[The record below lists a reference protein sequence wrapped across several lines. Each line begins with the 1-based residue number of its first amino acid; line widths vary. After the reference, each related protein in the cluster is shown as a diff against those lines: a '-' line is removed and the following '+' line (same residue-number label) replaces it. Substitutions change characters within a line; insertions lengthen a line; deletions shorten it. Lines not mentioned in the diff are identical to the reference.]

1 MVRIEVTIKEYTPA
15 DIWAHATRN
24 LTNPAVAQDLPNM
37 QVGISPTGTG
47 REALLDILNSD
58 SRYIL
63 SNPYPTPVD
72 GSLIDVLLVDRLT
85 AERAAALDKILPPYT
100 TKEIRIYPSAAGGV
114 EAYSGTAVWAWGS
127 WVELVPA
134 NTITSDFL
142 ILGVVYDQYYAL
154 SESVRWQVQ
163 LGVGAAGAEAP
174 IASVAGTHY
183 YYSASGWGDFPFYP
197 LVIPRKVPANSR
209 VAVRATDDDPTAF
222 RHCVKI
228 QYVELPL

>member
-1 MVRIEVTIKEYTPA
+1 MVKIEITITELRAEDVWT
-15 DIWAHATRN
+15 HATRN
-24 LTNPAVAQDLPNM
+24 LTNPAAAQDLPNM
-37 QVGISPTGTG
+37 QVAISPTGTG

-63 SNPYPTPVD
+63 SNPYPTPAD

-85 AERAAALDKILPPYT
+85 SERAAALDKILPPYT
-100 TKEIRIYPSAAGGV
+100 TKEIKIYPPAAGG
-114 EAYSGTAVWAWGS
+114 AIAASGTAIWAWGS

-142 ILGVVYDQYYAL
+142 ILGVVYDQYYAI
-154 SESVRWQVQ
+154 SESVSWQVQ

-197 LVIPRKVPANSR
+197 LIIPRKVPANSR
-209 VAVRATDDDPTAF
+209 VAVRATDDDPSAYNH
-222 RHCVKI
+222 RVRI